1 MKIEQYENSV
11 NTNDFCQV
19 LLDLLLHKYR
29 RCAGKLIVIPRGI
42 SAELDEYRDFKFYVD
57 SEVIRGLGFYKYQ
70 YIPQRTDA
78 NQICVLDLTHGFME
92 YTNCIDEIEYV
103 YDPERDEVVERVV
116 NSKTL

>member
-1 MKIEQYENSV
+1 MNKSV

-19 LLDLLLHKYR
+19 LLDLLLQKYP

-42 SAELDEYRDFKFYVD
+42 SAELDKYSDFKLYVD

-70 YIPQRTDA
+70 YIPQRSDA
-78 NQICVLDLTHGFME
+78 NQICVLDLKHRFKE

-116 NSKTL
+116 NSKTIDE